1 MKLILIGWS
10 FLAASTAAAQGFP
23 SAPVRIVIGVSAGG
37 LSDVLARGMAQELSK
52 TWKQP
57 VIIENRTGASD
68 VLATSHVIKSAPDG
82 HTILQTAAG
91 TVMANEFLRK
101 SLPYDHDRDL
111 TPVAGVVRTNS
122 LLIAGEKAPIRSV
135 KELVDLAKAK
145 PDSLFYGSFGIA
157 STQHLLALELNQ
169 VAGMSTKHVPYKG
182 GSDVIRA
189 LLSKDIHFSFTAIT
203 PSLPFVKSGEIKA
216 LGYAGERRWPGLPDV
231 PTLRELGYNMRTAS
245 WLLWLV
251 PAATPKEVVEKIAA
265 DASRVLQAPAF
276 RERFIYGAGLDDLHT
291 GPASTAELLAET
303 RKSYAARV
311 VELDLK
317 PR

>member
-1 MKLILIGWS
+1 MRTIFG
-10 FLAASTAAAQGFP
+10 TAALLWFASVSAQTFP

-68 VLATSHVIKSAPDG
+68 VLATSLVVKSAPDG
-82 HTILQTAAG
+82 HTVLQTAAG

-101 SLPYDHDRDL
+101 SLPYDHDKDL
-111 TPVAGVVRTNS
+111 APVAGVVRTNS

-135 KELVDLAKAK
+135 RELVDLAKAK

-157 STQHLLALELNQ
+157 STQHLLALELSQ
-169 VAGMSTKHVPYKG
+169 LAGISTKHVPYKG

-189 LLSKDIHFSFTAIT
+189 LLSKDIHYSFTAIT

-231 PTLRELGYNMRTAS
+231 PTLRELGYNVRTAS
-245 WLLWLV
+245 WLVWFV
-251 PAATPKEVVEKIAA
+251 PSATPKEVIGKIAA

-276 RERFIYGAGLDDLHT
+276 RDRFIYGAGLDDLHT
-291 GPASTAELLAET
+291 GPAATAELLAET
-303 RKSYAARV
+303 RRSYAARV
-311 VELDLK
+311 VELELK